1 MVVKGLQIADVFAL
15 WVALIAAS
23 ALLRPELYT
32 WIDHHALKGLLAAL
46 VFFMGMTAKPTE
58 FASCFSNP
66 RPICVNAVLCLFVV
80 PLCTPVLASAANLS
94 PPLRCGLTLL
104 ASVNGGSSSNLFAM
118 LAGADVALSI
128 VMTASTT
135 LCAVISIPLVAK
147 ALIGAVVP
155 VDVIGILQSAGQLV
169 LIPVTL
175 GVSAS
180 AALPRTSA
188 SIERLLPAFGLVA
201 IVPITGSVVAGSAE
215 AILSGGLPLHLTV
228 SVMHTISA
236 AVGYS
241 LSSALG
247 GSECECRTVAIEVAM
262 KNAVFASV
270 LAASHFEDPAIKAP
284 AAVSCIWC
292 PIVAATMSAYWK
304 ARPLAAANKLKSSE
318 EKWTP
323 PDATCGA

>member
-1 MVVKGLQIADVFAL
+1 MVVRGLQIADVFAL

-23 ALLRPELYT
+23 ALLRPDFYT
-32 WIDHHALKGLLAAL
+32 WIDHNSLKGLLVAL

-58 FASCFSNP
+58 FVACLSNP
-66 RPICVNAVLCLFVV
+66 RPICVNAVLCLFLV
-80 PLCTPVLASAANLS
+80 PACAPILAAAADLS
-94 PPLRCGLTLL
+94 PAFRCGLTLL

-135 LCAVISIPLVAK
+135 LCAVMSIPLVAK
-147 ALIGAVVP
+147 VLIGAVVP
-155 VDVIGILQSAGQLV
+155 VDSMGILQSAGRLV
-169 LIPVTL
+169 LIPVML

-228 SVMHTISA
+228 CVLHVVSA
-236 AVGYS
+236 TAGYL
-241 LSSALG
+241 LSSILG
-247 GSECECRTVAIEVAM
+247 GSERECRTVAIEVAM

-270 LAASHFEDPAIKAP
+270 LAATHFQDPAIKAP

-304 ARPLAAANKLKSSE
+304 ARPLGATPQLKSLS
-318 EKWTP
+318 EKWD
-323 PDATCGA
+323 PDTQCGA